1 MSFLCRDILISSVLL
16 YCLSAASNSFL
27 MLLSYEN
34 IETVKVID
42 LENKLINSNNN
53 NTCKQSINQYV
64 HDLSTFI

>member
-1 MSFLCRDILISSVLL
+1 MNKWDPEKLQEFI
-16 YCLSAASNSFL
+16 
-27 MLLSYEN
+27 EN

-64 HDLSTFI
+64 HDS